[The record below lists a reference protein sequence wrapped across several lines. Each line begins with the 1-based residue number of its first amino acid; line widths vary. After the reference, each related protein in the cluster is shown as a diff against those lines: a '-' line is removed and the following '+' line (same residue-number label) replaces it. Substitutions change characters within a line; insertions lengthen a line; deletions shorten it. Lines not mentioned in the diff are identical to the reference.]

1 MAFGVEEKHLQQI
14 EQAKQYI
21 VSTAKWMRFFGV
33 MGIVCALMM
42 LSGAIVILKTTALG
56 LIYLIF
62 VPVYIVPVVYC
73 FKAASA
79 AMFAVECKDNLHTL
93 EFFKINRNL
102 WRFYGILII
111 VVFGLI
117 ALSMLV
123 VLLAYFFRA

>member
-1 MAFGVEEKHLQQI
+1 MEEKHLQQI
-14 EQAKQYI
+14 EEAKQYI
-21 VSTAKWMRFFGV
+21 VSTAKWMRFLAV
-33 MGIVCALMM
+33 MGIICALMM
-42 LSGAIVILKTTALG
+42 LSTAIALLKTSALG

-62 VPVYIVPVVYC
+62 VPVYIVPVVFC

-79 AMFAVECKDNLHTL
+79 AMFAVECKDNMHVL
-93 EFFKINRNL
+93 EFFRINRNL

>member
-1 MAFGVEEKHLQQI
+1 MAFGVEEKHLHQI

-21 VSTAKWMRFFGV
+21 VSTVKWMRFLGV
-33 MGIVCALMM
+33 MGIICALMM
-42 LSGAIVILKTTALG
+42 LSGAIGLLKTTAFG

-79 AMFAVECKDNLHTL
+79 AMFAVECKDNQQIV
-93 EFFKINRNL
+93 EFLKINRNL

>member
-1 MAFGVEEKHLQQI
+1 MEEKHLQQI

-42 LSGAIVILKTTALG
+42 LSGAIVILKTAALG

-79 AMFAVECKDNLHTL
+79 AMFAVECKDNQQIVEFL
-93 EFFKINRNL
+93 EINRNL

-123 VLLAYFFRA
+123 VLLAYSKWR

>member
-1 MAFGVEEKHLQQI
+1 
-14 EQAKQYI
+14 
-21 VSTAKWMRFFGV
+21 
-33 MGIVCALMM
+33 MM

-79 AMFAVECKDNLHTL
+79 AMFAVECKDNQQIVEFL
-93 EFFKINRNL
+93 EINRNL

-123 VLLAYFFRA
+123 VLLAYSKWR

>member
-1 MAFGVEEKHLQQI
+1 
-14 EQAKQYI
+14 
-21 VSTAKWMRFFGV
+21 MRFLAV
-33 MGIVCALMM
+33 MGIICALMM
-42 LSGAIVILKTTALG
+42 LSTAIALLKTSALG

-62 VPVYIVPVVYC
+62 VPVYIVPVVFC

-79 AMFAVECKDNLHTL
+79 AMFAVECKDNMHVL
-93 EFFKINRNL
+93 EFFRINRNL

>member
-33 MGIVCALMM
+33 MCTICALMM
-42 LSGAIVILKTTALG
+42 LTGAIVILKTTALG

-62 VPVYIVPVVYC
+62 VPVYIVPVGYC

-79 AMFAVECKDNLHTL
+79 AMFAVECKDNQQIVEFL
-93 EFFKINRNL
+93 EINRNL
-102 WRFYGILII
+102 WRFYVILII

-123 VLLAYFFRA
+123 VLLAYSEWR

>member
-1 MAFGVEEKHLQQI
+1 MQMDDKDIQLLQ
-14 EQAKQYI
+14 EAKQYI
-21 VSTAKWMRFFGV
+21 VSTARWMRFFGV
-33 MGIVCALMM
+33 MGIICALMM
-42 LSGAIVILKTTALG
+42 LSGAIGLLKTTALG

-62 VPVYIVPVVYC
+62 VPVYIVLVDYC

-79 AMFAVECKDNLHTL
+79 AMFAVECKDNMQVL

-123 VLLAYFFRA
+123 VLLAYSKWR